1 MTRPGITPETL
12 EAEGIRPVSESE
24 AETLIGMA
32 APGIAI
38 PYHDAGD
45 RPLMVNGQH
54 FHRIRLA
61 EPKGSAKYLSPK
73 DSGAQLYI
81 PKNQEHTG
89 STLVLTEG
97 EFKALSLAEA
107 GILAVGL
114 GGITSALK
122 DKELLPALAGC
133 IRIWGIT
140 TVAFLGDSD
149 TSLIFDF
156 ALAAGKIKAALPAG
170 VRLVLPRVPFTG
182 PKGIDD
188 IRDAQGEAFP
198 AFWAALMES
207 APEVPERLSASALSL
222 RLLLPCLTD
231 IKADFDTHQHRLVK
245 LARRLDPMELDRL
258 AKAIKTATG
267 ISTTAFKSQV
277 KDSGESD
284 SPQIPLPEMF
294 FDGAK
299 YFRAS
304 EIGFDAIIREDA
316 FLHLRELGF
325 SGIIPEGGDL
335 SPMERAAHSI
345 QITRRVHFAGPICGR
360 PTGMHQ
366 EGDISV
372 LATTGPNI
380 IDGGPG
386 DPAPL
391 VDFFAD
397 LLGRGQNDHAQI
409 QLVTFIGWLRHF
421 RTALRNHQQH
431 LPGQALALVG
441 PTNCGKSLAQSLI
454 TLMAGGRGQDAS
466 LFLLGQS
473 DFNKELW
480 AAEHLFLDDDKLG
493 EDGRE
498 SHAVRD
504 RLKKLT
510 VANQFNM
517 HAKGRDAVGFRPIWR
532 VTISANLDDE
542 SINVLPPVD
551 ETFGGKIIYLMCH
564 EPPEPFSDGTD
575 AGRAEFWD
583 RLTAAIPAFLASVDS
598 CEIPEDRRDSRFY
611 VKEFHHPEVLEAIN
625 GAAPEAPL
633 GELIDRWAAAAHPTE
648 PFEARAADILEQLGE
663 WATPAHVRLF
673 TKSARHFGHQL
684 SRLSRLPQWAGR
696 IERVTRRVGGR
707 IRNEPVNF
715 WRISCL
721 RSNAE

>member
-1 MTRPGITPETL
+1 MDRPGITPETL
-12 EAEGIRPVSESE
+12 AHAGIRPIGE
-24 AETLIGMA
+24 AEAEDLIGMK

-45 RPLMVNGQH
+45 RPLMVNGKH

-61 EPKGSAKYLSPK
+61 EPKGNAKYLSPK

-81 PKNQEHTG
+81 PKNQEPT
-89 STLVLTEG
+89 TAMLVLTEG

-114 GGITSALK
+114 GGISSAIK
-122 DKELLPALAGC
+122 DKELLPALTSC
-133 IRIWGIT
+133 IKLWGVTSI
-140 TVAFLGDSD
+140 AFLGDSD

-156 ALAAGKIKAALPAG
+156 ALEATKIKASLPVN
-170 VRLVLPRVPFTG
+170 VRLILPRVPFTG

-188 IRDAQGEAFP
+188 IREAQGEAFS
-198 AFWAALMES
+198 ATWTAIIDAAY
-207 APEVPERLSASALSL
+207 EVPERLSASALAL
-222 RLLLPCLTD
+222 RLLLPVLPEIKDDLD
-231 IKADFDTHQHRLVK
+231 IHQSRLVK
-245 LARRLDPMELDRL
+245 LAKRLDPMDLDRL

-267 ISTTAFKSQV
+267 ISTASFKEHV
-277 KDSGESD
+277 KACRDND
-284 SPQIPLPEMF
+284 YPQIEVPEMF
-294 FDGAK
+294 FDGSK
-299 YFRAS
+299 YFRPAP
-304 EIGFDAIIREDA
+304 IGYDSIIREDA
-316 FLHLRELGF
+316 FLHLREMGF
-325 SGIIPEGGDL
+325 SNIPREDGAL

-345 QITRRVHFAGPICGR
+345 QTMRRVHFAGPICGR
-360 PTGMHQ
+360 PAGMHQ
-366 EGDISV
+366 EGDIAV
-372 LATTGPNI
+372 LATSGPTI
-380 IDGGPG
+380 IEGGPG
-386 DPAPL
+386 DPSPL
-391 VDFFAD
+391 VNFFAD
-397 LLGRGQNDHAQI
+397 LFGRGQNEYADI
-409 QLVTFIGWLRHF
+409 QLLTFAGWLRHF
-421 RTALRNHQQH
+421 RTALRNHHQH

-466 LFLLGQS
+466 LFLLGLS

-551 ETFGGKIIYLMCH
+551 ETFGGKISYLMCH
-564 EPPEPFSDGTD
+564 EPPNPLSDGSD
-575 AGRAEFWD
+575 EGRAAFWKK
-583 RLTAAIPAFLASVDS
+583 LVEAMPSFLAAVDS
-598 CEIPEDRRDSRFY
+598 CDIPESRRDSRFY
-611 VKEFHHPEVLEAIN
+611 VKEFHHPEVLAAIN

-633 GELIDRWAAAAHPTE
+633 GELIDRWIGDNGNTTPL
-648 PFEARAADILEQLGE
+648 EARSSEILEKLNA
-663 WATPAHVRLF
+663 WSTPSHVRLF

-684 SRLSRLPQWAGR
+684 SRLSRLPQWTGR
-696 IERVTRRVGGR
+696 IEKVTRRVGGR
-707 IRNEPVNF
+707 IKNEPVNF
-715 WRISCL
+715 WRITPS
-721 RSNAE
+721 AE